1 MAFNYPITR
10 VRNYAMLL
18 APLVLAFLLAGCG
31 HNQMAGNPQAA
42 SPDAGAS
49 AAASAAPFTKPE
61 SDAAPV
67 SATGGLLSRF
77 TSSPVTIPAGTPVAV
92 RLQANVSSATAVA
105 GQQFDAV
112 LEEPLVVNGKTIA
125 PQGTPLVGRVVSARH
140 SGRLH
145 NPGYLRLTL
154 ATMVLGGK
162 QVPLQTSSVVALG
175 GSHKNRNLAWIGGST
190 AGGAIIGAL
199 AGGGKGAAIGS
210 LVGAAGGTGA
220 AFATGKK
227 EVGFGAERRLTF
239 RLLRPLEFRA

>member
-1 MAFNYPITR
+1 MAFKYPITR
-10 VRNYAMLL
+10 IRNYAMLL
-18 APLVLAFLLAGCG
+18 APVVLAFVMVGCG
-31 HNQMAGNPQAA
+31 RNQVAGNPQAA
-42 SPDAGAS
+42 SPESSAS
-49 AAASAAPFTKPE
+49 APFSKPE
-61 SDAAPV
+61 SDAAP
-67 SATGGLLSRF
+67 SPASGGLLNRF
-77 TSSPVTIPAGTPVAV
+77 TSSPVTVPAGTPVAV
-92 RLQANVSSATAVA
+92 RLQANVSSATAIS
-105 GQQFDAV
+105 GQEFDAV

-154 ATMVLGGK
+154 ASMVLGGK

-239 RLLRPLEFRA
+239 RLLRPLELRA